1 MRPSHVL
8 SFLCA
13 ASAAFTLA
21 SPASAEPVEGSVGAK
36 LAGGGNL
43 WTTPSNVPFGYTGL
57 GYAGDGG
64 GIGYGIGAYG
74 ELRVIKFL
82 GFETGVAYDRSN
94 IWRNVTVNGTIGT
107 RETFTMSNLR
117 IPVLVKGILPLG
129 FGRASLGIGPEFIVP
144 LSASA
149 TAEVTSGGPLISTEI
164 PTKTAGSTMLTTDLG
179 MVIVIPGIKLEIPI
193 DVRISKNLSQPDAW
207 LERVAVDMTTGRY
220 TVQAQSS
227 WDFRMLAGVGMG
239 F

>member
-1 MRPSHVL
+1 MRKVHVL

-13 ASAAFTLA
+13 ASAAICLA
-21 SPASAEPVEGSVGAK
+21 SPASAGPVEGSAGLK
-36 LAGGGNL
+36 LAGGGNY
-43 WTTPSNVPFGYTGL
+43 WTTPSNVPFGYTGI

-64 GIGYGIGAYG
+64 GIGYGIGLYG
-74 ELRVIKFL
+74 EVRVIKFL
-82 GFETGVAYDRSN
+82 GFESGFAYDHSN
-94 IWRNVTVNGTIGT
+94 IWRNVTVNGTVGT
-107 RETFTMSNLR
+107 RETFTMSSLR
-117 IPVLVKGILPLG
+117 IPFLFKGILPLG
-129 FGRASLGIGPEFIVP
+129 FGRASLGIGPELIVP

-149 TAEVTSGGPLISTEI
+149 TAEITSGAPLVSTEI
-164 PTKTAGSTMLTTDLG
+164 PTRTAGSTMFTTDLG
-179 MVIVIPGIKLEIPI
+179 LVIVIPGIIEIPI

-207 LERVAVDMTTGRY
+207 LDRVAVDMTTGRY